1 MDNSSKKFKTRIS
14 PTPSGYLHLGNALN
28 FVYTWLLAMNSGASL
43 CLRIDDLDTS
53 RVRPEYVEDI
63 FRTLEWLGI
72 EYDEGPQSP
81 DELQKSYSQSLRKDL
96 YLACIESLK
105 FHAFPCSCTRKQILE
120 ESPDGKYP
128 GTCRNLQEVD
138 RMLEEYALRILTPE
152 GSFVSWDDLKQGPQR
167 VNLYAQMRDF
177 IILRKDGIPAYQ
189 IASLVDDREMGINI
203 LVRGEDLKDSTAAQL
218 FLAEKIGFDGF
229 ARSYFLHHPLLR
241 GMDGEKL
248 SKSAGALSIR
258 ELRRNA
264 ISPSQTLTQIAHML
278 GVPNYIEINS
288 LIELLQYKQYIKGVP
303 DGVFK

>member
-1 MDNSSKKFKTRIS
+1 MDKSSKKFKTRIS

-28 FVYTWLLAMNSGASL
+28 FVYTWLLAMNSGATL

-53 RVRPEYVEDI
+53 RLRPEYVEDI

-81 DELQKSYSQSLRKDL
+81 DELQKKYSQNLRKDL
-96 YLACIESLK
+96 YFACIEQLK
-105 FHAFPCSCTRKQILE
+105 EYSFPCTCTRKQILE
-120 ESPDGKYP
+120 TSPDGKYP
-128 GTCRNLQEVD
+128 GTCRELQQSTALLD
-138 RMLEEYALRILTPE
+138 EYALRIRIPE
-152 GSFVSWDDLKQGPQR
+152 GSFVSWDDLNQGPQR

-218 FLAEKIGFDGF
+218 YLAQKISFDAF
-229 ARSYFLHHPLLR
+229 AQSHFLHHPLLR
-241 GMDGEKL
+241 GMNGEKL

-258 ELRRNA
+258 ELRRN
-264 ISPSQTLTQIAHML
+264 SVSRSQTLTQIAHML
-278 GVPNYIEINS
+278 GVPNYMEIHS
-288 LIELLQYKQYIKGVP
+288 LIELLQCKQYIKGMP
-303 DGVFK
+303 DGVSK